1 MLILTLILIV
11 NAYAGTINVD
21 IDNINVYF
29 WNETGM
35 PFIDSNNRTQV
46 PLRATMEDFGA
57 KVDWDQENLIAT
69 IELDDTKV
77 EVPIGESYIL
87 KNGEKILNDT
97 VAQIKDNRTYLPIRA
112 VLEAFGASVDWDN
125 ETQTVRVKRIG
136 KTGEEKEN
144 RYFSEEYG
152 DYGDGIVVSTREL
165 YYQDGRLI
173 ATLYLY
179 NGKTDKTLFNINN
192 FKASIEDNDGNVI
205 AKDNFGNLEDVEI
218 APGKCITKT
227 FIFEKDKVH
236 IQDYELTYLRY
247 HVQVNMM

>member
-1 MLILTLILIV
+1 MKKKIFIFMLILTLILIV

-87 KNGEKILNDT
+87 KNGEKIFAAAKAKELKPIYAPWLLLLALLMAT
-97 VAQIKDNRTYLPIRA
+97 VAVKGRVSISP
-112 VLEAFGASVDWDN
+112 VDRKN
-125 ETQTVRVKRIG
+125 
-136 KTGEEKEN
+136 
-144 RYFSEEYG
+144 
-152 DYGDGIVVSTREL
+152 
-165 YYQDGRLI
+165 I
-173 ATLYLY
+173 A
-179 NGKTDKTLFNINN
+179 
-192 FKASIEDNDGNVI
+192 
-205 AKDNFGNLEDVEI
+205 
-218 APGKCITKT
+218 
-227 FIFEKDKVH
+227 
-236 IQDYELTYLRY
+236 R
-247 HVQVNMM
+247 